1 MSVDVLFHVICY
13 DAELTMSVPI
23 VNHSLLN
30 LALSLF
36 PH

>member
-1 MSVDVLFHVICY
+1 MYVDVLFHVICY
-13 DAELTMSVPI
+13 EAELTMSMPM
-23 VNHSLLN
+23 VNHCLLS